1 MSTTALPAA
10 NTHCALLV
18 GDALLSNDALHSAL
32 AGNGFHVERTES
44 ADTALALAPTVD
56 LIVFDLGLSEL
67 DPFELCRRLRST
79 TDAYIVAVGRREAE
93 LELVLSLS
101 VGADDF
107 VPKPVQIAELLA
119 RVRALL
125 RRPRRLAGTPSTLH
139 VSDLELDVDAR
150 EVRIAGEPVGLS
162 SIEFDLLTA
171 LAANPSLTL
180 SREQLLRRVWGPNW
194 FGDDHVIDVHISNL
208 RRKLRDNAQTP
219 KYIRTVRGF
228 GFRLQQPPQRGQEA
242 A

>member
-107 VPKPVQIAELLA
+107 VPKPVQIAELLPA
-119 RVRALL
+119 SGRCCAGRGAWPDSVDAPCV
-125 RRPRRLAGTPSTLH
+125 RPR
-139 VSDLELDVDAR
+139 AR
-150 EVRIAGEPVGLS
+150 RRRARVRIAGEPVGLS